1 MATVFFKISDQ
12 QEKELLS
19 LMEAEGYTN
28 KSEFFRFL
36 IKFFKYTRS
45 PEDIEFEQSAHA
57 LASVLR
63 DLKKKGKLNRSLKD
77 QLEDL

>member
-12 QEKELLS
+12 QEKEIVS

-36 IKFFKYTRS
+36 VKFFKYTRA
-45 PEDIEFEQSAHA
+45 PEDVKFEKSAHE
-57 LASVLR
+57 LGEI
-63 DLKKKGKLNRSLKD
+63 LKKLNKEGKLGGSLKD
-77 QLEDL
+77 QLADL